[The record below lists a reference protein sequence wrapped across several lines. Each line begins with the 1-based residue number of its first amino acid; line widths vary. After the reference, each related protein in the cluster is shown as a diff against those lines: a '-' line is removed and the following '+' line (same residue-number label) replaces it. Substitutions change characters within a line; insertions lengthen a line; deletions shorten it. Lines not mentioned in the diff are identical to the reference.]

1 MLNLDTIK
9 AKKAEILQQ
18 LSDAVKAND
27 PEAFAQAFNDL
38 ADNLQQAVMAEARG
52 LMASADNTILAG
64 RGVRQLTNEE
74 NKYYQRL
81 TDALRSSNPK
91 QALTSMDD
99 VLPKTIIDT
108 IFEDIMDEHPLLD
121 MIDFQNT
128 GALTEILVSTTSGV
142 AAWGELTAAITAELG
157 AAFDLISLGKMKLS
171 AFLPVAKAMLDLGP
185 VWLDRY
191 VRAIL
196 VEALSTQLE
205 AGGVD
210 GDGDEKPIG
219 MTRALSGAVDG
230 VYPRKAAT
238 VITKFDPATMG
249 ALLNTISTG
258 PNSKRRA
265 VPKLLLVVNP
275 ADYYTKVFPATT
287 ILQPDGTYR
296 NNVFPYPT
304 DVVISPAVPS
314 NHAVL
319 GLASKYFMGLGT
331 SKGGKLEFSDEY
343 KFLEDQRV
351 YLIKLYGNGK
361 PLDANA
367 FAYLDISGLVANNSI
382 VSVANLD
389 EIVVP
394 AYPDARLASLAIGSL
409 TLDPTFNKS
418 VMIYEAATTNAT
430 NTITAVAKDGEAT
443 IAIKLNGAAHTNGAA
458 ATWNTGANT
467 VEVTVTVGGES
478 EVYTV
483 AVTKS

>member
-1 MLNLDTIK
+1 MLNLDTLK
-9 AKKAEILQQ
+9 AQKTVILQR

-38 ADNLQQAVMAEARG
+38 AENLQQAVMAEAQG
-52 LMASADNTILAG
+52 MIASADNTILAG
-64 RGVRQLTNEE
+64 RGVRQLTSEE
-74 NKYYQRL
+74 NKFYQKL

-99 VLPKTIIDT
+99 VLPKTIIDS
-108 IFEDIMDEHPLLD
+108 IFEDIMDEHPLLG
-121 MIDFQNT
+121 MINFQNT
-128 GALTEILVSTTSGV
+128 GALTEILISTTSGV
-142 AAWGELTAAITAELG
+142 AAWGELTATIASELG
-157 AAFDLISLGKMKLS
+157 AAFDLVSLGQMKLS

-185 VWLDRY
+185 TWLDRY

-196 VEALSTQLE
+196 GEALATQLE
-205 AGGVD
+205 AGSVD
-210 GDGDEKPIG
+210 GDGDSKPIG

-230 VYPRKAAT
+230 VYPRKTPIA
-238 VITKFDPATMG
+238 ITSFDPATIG
-249 ALLNTISTG
+249 TLLNTISTG

-275 ADYYTKVFPATT
+275 SDYYTKVFPATT
-287 ILQPDGTYR
+287 VLQPDGTYR

-304 DVVISPAVPS
+304 EVVISPAVPS
-314 NHAVL
+314 GRAVL
-319 GLASKYFMGLGT
+319 GLASRYFMGLGT

-343 KFLEDQRV
+343 KFLEDQRI

-367 FAYLDISGLVANNSI
+367 FQYLDISGLVVNTYTVN
-382 VSVANLD
+382 VGNLD
-389 EIVVP
+389 EVVVP
-394 AYPDARLASLAIGSL
+394 AYPDARLASLTIGSL

-430 NTITAVAKDGEAT
+430 NTITAVAKDGEAS
-443 IAIKLNGAAHTNGAA
+443 IAILVNDVAHTNGTA
-458 ATWNTGANT
+458 ATWSEGANT
-467 VEVTVTVGGES
+467 VEITVTIGGES
-478 EVYTV
+478 ETYTV
-483 AVTKS
+483 TVTKS